1 MNAKHIGGVRIGAVR
16 IGGILL
22 GGLLAIGGAA
32 TAQGLGVGRG
42 IDHVGMLVRAENFDA
57 DSRTFARLGFSETP
71 VLTAPGGIKNR
82 LIWFRDLS
90 YLERHTFTELNDS
103 TAPFLDFLA
112 HHEGA
117 KFYGTEVRDAAK
129 AVAFL
134 TGAGYPNV
142 GPIPAGPLTVA
153 ATGQVVGQTPL
164 WSLIILTSHLAPD
177 NSNFFLDYNEAQVRQ
192 MFVQVPS
199 LAPRPH
205 ANTAQKINNLWLV
218 VSDLD
223 AAMEYYQGLGFDVR
237 PLRRKIG
244 YLGARGAEVR
254 FTNQPLA
261 LLVPDGPGL
270 VADFA
275 ADRGEG
281 VLGVSLKVRD
291 LDVAHD
297 LVERN
302 TGLTLDTFT
311 YQGQDRF
318 LIPAS
323 LTHGVLIEMVE

>member
-1 MNAKHIGGVRIGAVR
+1 MNAGRIGT
-16 IGGILL
+16 ILL
-22 GGLLAIGGAA
+22 GALLAAGGTA

-42 IDHVGMLVRAENFDA
+42 IDHVGMLVRPENFDA
-57 DSRTFARLGFSETP
+57 DSRTLARLGFSETP

-90 YLERHTFTELNDS
+90 YLELDTFTESNDS
-103 TAPFLDFLA
+103 TAPFLAFLE

-142 GPIPAGPLTVA
+142 GPIPAGPLTIA
-153 ATGQVVGQTPL
+153 STGQVIGQIPL
-164 WSLIILTSHLAPD
+164 WSLIILTSRVAPD

-192 MFVQVPS
+192 MFVQAPA

-205 ANTAQKINNLWLV
+205 ANTAQKIDNLWLV
-218 VSDLD
+218 VSDLN
-223 AAMEYYQGLGFDVR
+223 AAVDFYRGLGFDVR
-237 PLRRKIG
+237 PLRRRIG

-254 FTNQPLA
+254 FNTQTVD

-281 VLGVSLKVRD
+281 ILGVSLKVRD
-291 LDVAHD
+291 LDTARD
-297 LVERN
+297 LIERN